1 MRHVRTSGGPTV
13 GKLLTSFMLL
23 WLASCVPAPFGS
35 HDDDKKADGSRCD
48 VNDEHYTYYPN
59 NEGAAGT
66 MFDKFRVTHRGKR
79 PRCSLRGY
87 ATVQLL
93 GRHGKVLPIKVRH
106 DHAFK
111 VRTRVLRKGHPV
123 FFFVR
128 HPSAQSNGKQCT
140 HKVYRVR
147 VLLPHHSRSV
157 TFKGFGPIRYCDA
170 ARVTTFL
177 TRKQI

>member
-1 MRHVRTSGGPTV
+1 VRR
-13 GKLLTSFMLL
+13 
-23 WLASCVPAPFGS
+23 LAIVALALAASVAAVSSSSAGIHAAAAP
-35 HDDDKKADGSRCD
+35 RCD

>member
-1 MRHVRTSGGPTV
+1 VRRLTIAPLA
-13 GKLLTSFMLL
+13 LLACAMLAA
-23 WLASCVPAPFGS
+23 ASSAGTHAAAAP
-35 HDDDKKADGSRCD
+35 RCD

-59 NEGAAGT
+59 NEGAAGST
-66 MFDKFRVTHRGKR
+66 FDKFRVTHRGKR

-93 GRHGKVLPIKVRH
+93 GKHGKVLPVKVRH

-128 HPSAQSNGKQCT
+128 HPDFQSNGKQCT

-157 TFKGFGPIRYCDA
+157 TFKGFDPIRYCDG